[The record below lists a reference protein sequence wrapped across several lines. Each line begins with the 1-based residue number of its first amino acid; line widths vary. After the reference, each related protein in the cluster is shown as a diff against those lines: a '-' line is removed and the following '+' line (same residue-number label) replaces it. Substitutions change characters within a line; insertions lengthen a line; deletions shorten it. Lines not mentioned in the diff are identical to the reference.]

1 MPCRLQCMLQVS
13 TQVDGNLCCNQKRQ
27 LLHHSH
33 VIQSAAALFF
43 CINLTDDGADHKS
56 IACLRIFPDVL
67 AWSGAFLEFTA
78 SYVACCFLF
87 SQPILDFVRTRAH
100 RIRNLMVFHCDQ
112 QTDSEPTLLL
122 SCLYLLTYIW
132 QMSVVTS
139 CHGSQGTEV
148 GNYQMSWSS
157 GVQSIFCR
165 RRSDRGLRWV
175 GRHETSCRITIF
187 WSAPSFN
194 DHANLCSLWAQP
206 GSPSFASWCSNWGHN
221 CSLCMSSI
229 VYLRLSRISKP
240 SVVVFIYRK
249 REWRDKRLFSYHRVF
264 VTRASNYVWLHLMS
278 NRPD

>member
-175 GRHETSCRITIF
+175 GRGTDVMRRHV
-187 WSAPSFN
+187 
-194 DHANLCSLWAQP
+194 
-206 GSPSFASWCSNWGHN
+206 ASQFSEVLPALMIMRTYALYERSRGV
-221 CSLCMSSI
+221 LALLLAVAIGVII
-229 VYLRLSRISKP
+229 VACVCLP
-240 SVVVFIYRK
+240 
-249 REWRDKRLFSYHRVF
+249 
-264 VTRASNYVWLHLMS
+264 
-278 NRPD
+278 